1 MTGLYPIER
10 GGAYLQPIVLQ
21 GGNRRYP
28 EIEYLRGFSIFTVT
42 LMHLL
47 QVFAAGGE
55 IPQWLR
61 TAASLGGTGG
71 HMFFFCSGLGLCLSY
86 LRNPQGF
93 GEFIRRRFLKIYIP
107 YIIIVF
113 ISWCLQF
120 KGLWSRQTRA
130 LLSHIFLYKMF
141 IEKYECSFGLHFWF
155 ISTIIQFYLL
165 FIPLCRLR
173 KKVSIKTMLIASVLI
188 SAAWWAVTGATGLSR
203 KRIWGSFCLQYLW
216 EFVLGM
222 ATAETLSN
230 REEIR
235 IPGWLLP
242 VTAILGLGLQAL
254 MAMHGGWMKS
264 FNDIPGF
271 FGYGALAFL
280 LYRGGRTVIR
290 PAFRKLNT
298 ISYEFFLVH
307 VLCMDAAYRTLRPVL
322 GNEFL
327 LAVLAMAFS
336 IATAWVYSRLL
347 KLILKDL

>member
-1 MTGLYPIER
+1 M
-10 GGAYLQPIVLQ
+10 QPIVLQ

-28 EIEYLRGFSIFTVT
+28 EIEFLRGFSIFTVT

-47 QVFAAGGE
+47 QVFAANGN

-61 TAASLGGTGG
+61 LAASLGGTGG
-71 HMFFFCSGLGLCLSY
+71 HMFFFCSGLGLYLSW

-113 ISWCLQF
+113 LSYFLSF
-120 KGLWSRQTRA
+120 KGLRSSQTRA

-173 KKVSIKTMLIASVLI
+173 KRVPMKTMLAVSVAV
-188 SAAWWAVTGATGLSR
+188 SVAWWVFTAATGLNR

-222 ATAETLSN
+222 AAAELLTE
-230 REEIR
+230 RKEIR
-235 IPGWLLP
+235 APGWILP
-242 VTAILGLGLQAL
+242 VTAILGLSLQAL
-254 MAMHGGWMKS
+254 MALRGGWMKS

-271 FGYGALAFL
+271 FGYGATAFL
-280 LYRGGRTVIR
+280 LYRCGRRVMR
-290 PAFRKLNT
+290 PAFRKLNS

-307 VLCMDAAYRTLRPVL
+307 VLCISASYRFLRPVL
-322 GNEFL
+322 SSEFL

-336 IATAWVYSRLL
+336 IAAAWVYSRFL
-347 KLILKDL
+347 KLLLRDL